1 MSTKFSEFVTEA
13 AQKFLIIDRETGKT
27 VQSFSSSGAAFK
39 SNVYDEKKHVVLPS
53 SNQKLPQNGYT
64 KKWEPIPFVKESLT
78 EAKDLFND
86 VDVIKLDPDRV
97 DAHDIVSAI
106 MPTLVRVAYTQLVH
120 DQTKYNRGKDDED
133 PEFEFTKD
141 ELEERLDTLIGHVRD
156 KLDMSGH
163 DKMDYITNMSG
174 EFKQKLEK

>member
-13 AQKFLIIDRETGKT
+13 AKRYLIIDRETGKT
-27 VQSFSSSGAAFK
+27 IKSFTSSDTAFK
-39 SNVYDEKKHVVLPS
+39 STEYDQKKHVVLPS
-53 SNQKLPQNGYT
+53 DNQRLPQNGYV
-64 KKWEPIPFVKESLT
+64 KKWEPIAFNESLT
-78 EAKDLFND
+78 EAKNLFND

-106 MPTLVRVAYTQLVH
+106 MPTLVRVAYTQLVY

-133 PEFEFTKD
+133 PEFEFTAD

-163 DKMDYITNMSG
+163 DKMDYINKMSS